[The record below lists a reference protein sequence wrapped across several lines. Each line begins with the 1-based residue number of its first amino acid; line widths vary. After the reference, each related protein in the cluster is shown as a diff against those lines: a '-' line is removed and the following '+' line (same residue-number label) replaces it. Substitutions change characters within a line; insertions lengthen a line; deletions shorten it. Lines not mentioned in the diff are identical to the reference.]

1 VMRVESLVE
10 ELAKIDALIEAAAVG
25 DDMEAFIRLQMR
37 ERAIPLLIREAKAR
51 PIREQVA
58 RLEAELEE
66 IEHSR
71 QAALREEP
79 EVPAA
84 MRGSVTVPMLKNRK
98 LSGISAQAMRVGRDL
113 DQARRELERIGVE
126 G

>member
-1 VMRVESLVE
+1 MRVESLVE